1 MVLQNFA
8 TIVEWFYKQLR
19 VGGDWVQ

>member
-1 MVLQNFA
+1 MELL
-8 TIVEWFYKQLR
+8 YKQLR